1 MVDTGEII
9 EQTLQSEGSKS
20 GDGDVDRK
28 QIESKILELKKHKRA
43 KKTAATKVRHNVEK
57 LCALKN
63 MANVEE
69 IEKDIEVLWGLL
81 DVTMGILEELCFFY
95 ITIDD
100 QDNKK
105 AMSAEADSFESE
117 INECISKAQT
127 VIKES
132 MLAKASQSVSE
143 NIPAEVNSSSV
154 QLVSEL
160 NSSSILE
167 NHGQFQSRLKPLELP
182 VFDGNKTKFEDFWG
196 LFTSLVDKNS
206 EAANVKMARLRQSL
220 TGVALQAIQGLGVS
234 QPEYEEAKEILQAK
248 YGGQRRQLQA
258 YLDQLETMAPLK
270 GSDLKSFQVF
280 SGQATSRR

>member
-1 MVDTGEII
+1 MVDTGESI

-20 GDGDVDRK
+20 GAGDVDRK

-43 KKTAATKVRHNVEK
+43 KKIAATKVRHNVEK

-81 DVTMGILEELCFFY
+81 DVTMGILEDLSFFY

-100 QDNKK
+100 QDIKK

-143 NIPAEVNSSSV
+143 NIAAEVNSPSV
-154 QLVSEL
+154 QQVSEL

-167 NHGQFQSRLKPLELP
+167 NHGQFQSCLKPLELP
-182 VFDGNKTKFEDFWG
+182 VFDGNKTKFEDF
-196 LFTSLVDKNS
+196 
-206 EAANVKMARLRQSL
+206 
-220 TGVALQAIQGLGVS
+220 
-234 QPEYEEAKEILQAK
+234 
-248 YGGQRRQLQA
+248 
-258 YLDQLETMAPLK
+258 
-270 GSDLKSFQVF
+270 
-280 SGQATSRR
+280 